1 MPDRNVYEDGIL
13 RKFRD
18 TSVFERM
25 PPGSVYAPETISV
38 PELEEKI
45 REGEGWVLSHV
56 WAVLAAAATE
66 YICLATGSRNLHVRA
81 LGASDELTQLSVA
94 ENSIWTGG
102 VPITPYCLNRERE
115 VSHDLREAII
125 TPAALVDAG
134 TTMWNGITEW
144 VDWAALGGDLS
155 ENPTWMLA
163 QYTNYHFS
171 ITNLSQ
177 ANAVAA
183 LTLVLLIY

>member
-1 MPDRNVYEDGIL
+1 MADKNIYVDGIL

-25 PPGSVYAPETISV
+25 VPGSVYDSEVVAV

-56 WAVLAAAATE
+56 WPALASGATE
-66 YICLATGSRNLHVRA
+66 YICLSTGARNLHVRA
-81 LGASDELTQLSVA
+81 MAASDELTHLSVA
-94 ENSIWTGG
+94 ENSTWTGG
-102 VPITPYCLNRERE
+102 VSITPYCLNRERE
-115 VSHDLREAII
+115 VDLDLRAAIT
-125 TPAALVDAG
+125 TPGALVNAG
-134 TTMWNGITEW
+134 TTMWDGITEW

-163 QYTNYHFS
+163 QHTNYHFS
-171 ITNLSQ
+171 IRNLTQ
-177 ANAVAA
+177 ASACAA